1 MLLLDELQ
9 IKPVQVHAK
18 RQEITPEQFQQLQ
31 EHLHR
36 TEEPQPDQTTST
48 DSSTTSTSDSTTV
61 QPVIELLEQQ
71 VAYLKQEIEGH
82 KEEKKELLQ
91 SNDRIQQ
98 LLSVSMSEGSKLRAE
113 VDRLRLLE
121 HQPTVQATE
130 PPKDFEDIEEEI
142 QQVDPVVVQQRASFT
157 KAFLGFATIFV
168 FGGLLWFAAASGQE
182 SSWFPSMQE
191 KIKGALQLTDSKS
204 IVPYRYEAGSL
215 R

>member
-1 MLLLDELQ
+1 MLTLNETRTQLRVGRRRLMLLLDELQ
-9 IKPVQVHAK
+9 IKPIQVHAK

-82 KEEKKELLQ
+82 KEEKRELLQ

-113 VDRLRLLE
+113 LDRMRMLE
-121 HQPTVQATE
+121 HQPITQTAE
-130 PPKDFEDIEEEI
+130 QSKDIEDILEG
-142 QQVDPVVVQQRASFT
+142 VDPVIAETAKSNGWTWPVLTMGILAVGCWVVVQISP
-157 KAFLGFATIFV
+157 
-168 FGGLLWFAAASGQE
+168 E
-182 SSWFPSMQE
+182 S
-191 KIKGALQLTDSKS
+191 QLR
-204 IVPYRYEAGSL
+204 IAELVRW
-215 R
+215 